1 MPAGRIRCRDDLRR
15 ARRAE
20 CHGGRAVAFDERD
33 LIERLF
39 RPLAGPGSLDLQDDT
54 ALIVPPPGCDLV
66 ITKDM
71 IAAGVHFLPDDPP
84 ETVARKALRVNL
96 SDLAAKGAEPLG
108 YLLGAGFGRR
118 VGENWITAFCS
129 GLAADQDK
137 YGIALLGGDTIATS
151 AGAVFSVTMIGTVPS
166 GKMVTR
172 SGGQP
177 GDALYVT
184 GFIGSAAAG
193 LAIRS
198 GAQAPWS
205 GLAAAVKTRLVE
217 RYRLPEPAMALAPV
231 LRMHASAAM
240 DISDGLVG
248 DCDKLVAASGCT
260 AVINAR
266 TVPIDP
272 ELVPEAV
279 EPDVLAGLFTGGDDY
294 QILAAIP
301 TSEESP
307 FCEAAAAAGVEV
319 TKIGRLVAGTDP
331 VTVLLDGEAMILPA
345 RSYVHGQGAEGL

>member
-1 MPAGRIRCRDDLRR
+1 MPAGRVRCGEYLRQPDTA
-15 ARRAE
+15 ARR
-20 CHGGRAVAFDERD
+20 GRCAVAFDERD
-33 LIERLF
+33 LIDRLF
-39 RPLAGPGSLDLQDDT
+39 RPLAGPGSLDLLDDT

-84 ETVARKALRVNL
+84 ETVARKVLRVNL

-118 VGENWITAFCS
+118 VGERWIEAFCE
-129 GLAADQDK
+129 GLAVDQDI

-193 LAIRS
+193 LAAQS
-198 GAQAPWS
+198 GAETPWA
-205 GLAAAVKTRLVE
+205 GLADPVKARLIE
-217 RYRLPEPAMALAPV
+217 RYRLPEPAMALAPIV
-231 LRMHASAAM
+231 RAHASAAM

-248 DCDKLVAASGCT
+248 DCDKLAAASGCT

-266 TVPIDP
+266 TVPVDP
-272 ELVPEAV
+272 ELIPEAV

-301 TSEESP
+301 TSDESP
-307 FCEAAAAAGVEV
+307 FCEAAAAVGVDV
-319 TKIGRLVAGTDP
+319 SKIGRLVAGSGP
-331 VTVLLDGEAMILPA
+331 VTVLLDGEAMALPA
-345 RSYVHGQGAEGL
+345 RSYVHGRGKEGP

>member
-1 MPAGRIRCRDDLRR
+1 M
-15 ARRAE
+15 
-20 CHGGRAVAFDERD
+20 AFDERD

-39 RPLAGPGSLDLQDDT
+39 RPLAGPGSLDLLDDA
-54 ALIVPPPGCDLV
+54 ALVVPPPGCDLV

-118 VGENWITAFCS
+118 VGENWINAFCD
-129 GLAADQDK
+129 GLAADQET
-137 YGIALLGGDTIATS
+137 YAISLLGGDTITTS
-151 AGAVFSVTMIGTVPS
+151 AGAVFSITTIGTVPS

-172 SGGQP
+172 SGGMP

-193 LAIRS
+193 LAILGGTS
-198 GAQAPWS
+198 SPWN
-205 GLAAAVKTRLVE
+205 GLADAVKARLIE
-217 RYRLPEPAMALAPV
+217 RYRLPEPAMALAPIV
-231 LRMHASAAM
+231 RAHASAAM

-272 ELVPEAV
+272 ELIPEAV

-294 QILAAIP
+294 QVLAAVP
-301 TSEESP
+301 TTEETP
-307 FCEAAAAAGVEV
+307 FCAAAAAAGVAV
-319 TKIGRLVAGTDP
+319 SKIGRLVAGTGP
-331 VTVLLDGEAMILPA
+331 VTVLLDGQAMDLPA
-345 RSYVHGQGAEGL
+345 RSYVHGRGKEGS

>member
-1 MPAGRIRCRDDLRR
+1 MPAGRVRCRDDLKDLDT
-15 ARRAE
+15 AE
-20 CHGGRAVAFDERD
+20 CRGRCAVAFDERD

-54 ALIVPPPGCDLV
+54 ALVVPPPGCDLV

-118 VGENWITAFCS
+118 VGESWIKAFCD
-129 GLAADQDK
+129 GLAADQET
-137 YGIALLGGDTIATS
+137 YGISLLGGDTIATS
-151 AGAVFSVTMIGTVPS
+151 AGAVFSITTIGTVPS
-166 GKMVTR
+166 GKMVMR
-172 SGGQP
+172 SGGKP

-193 LAIRS
+193 LAIQS
-198 GAQAPWS
+198 GTGGPWS
-205 GLAAAVKTRLVE
+205 GLAEPVKARLIE
-217 RYRLPEPAMALAPV
+217 RYRLPEPAMALAPI
-231 LRMHASAAM
+231 LRTHASAAM

-248 DCDKLVAASGCT
+248 DCDKLAAASGCT

-266 TVPIDP
+266 AVPIDP
-272 ELVPEAV
+272 ELIPEAV

-294 QILAAIP
+294 QILAAVP
-301 TSEESP
+301 TSDELP
-307 FCEAAAAAGVEV
+307 FSEAAAAAGVDV
-319 TKIGRLVAGTDP
+319 TRIGRLMAGFGP
-331 VTVLLDGEAMILPA
+331 VTVLLDGEAMDLPA
-345 RSYVHGQGAEGL
+345 RSYVHGQGIEGQ